1 MGAGDGV
8 LTGIKLLSLQ
18 DAFAGSEDIL
28 AQMLGLFDVQARE
41 RMAQLRAALA
51 VWDVAAARQCL
62 HSLVNISGAVHA
74 YGMSEQ
80 TKALSEAVKH
90 EDRALAAQVLQALGR
105 EADLVL
111 RQTVVLIGVLAK
123 DPASVW
129 GVDLPD

>member
-1 MGAGDGV
+1 MAAAGT
-8 LTGIKLLSLQ
+8 LTGVNLVSLE

-28 AQMLGLFDVQARE
+28 AKMLGLFQTQARE

-51 VWDVAAARQCL
+51 AWDVMAARQCL

-80 TKALSEAVKH
+80 TKALGEAVKH
-90 EDRALAAQVLQALGR
+90 DKRLLAEELLQALGR

-111 RQTVVLIGVLAK
+111 RQVAVLIEALST
-123 DPASVW
+123 DPVSVW
-129 GVDLPD
+129 NAVLPD

>member
-1 MGAGDGV
+1 MAAAGV
-8 LTGIKLLSLQ
+8 LTGINIVTLQ

-28 AQMLGLFDVQARE
+28 AQMLGLFEIQARE
-41 RMAQLRAALA
+41 RMAQLKTALA
-51 VWDVAAARQCL
+51 VWDVMAARQCL

-80 TKALSEAVKH
+80 TKALGDAVKH
-90 EDRALAAQVLQALGR
+90 DERGMAAILLQALGR

-111 RQTVVLIGVLAK
+111 RQTGVLLAALAR

-129 GVDLPD
+129 SVVLPD

>member
-1 MGAGDGV
+1 MSAAGA
-8 LTGIKLLSLQ
+8 LTGINLVTLQ

-28 AQMLGLFDVQARE
+28 AQMFGLFEIQVRE
-41 RMAQLRAALA
+41 RMAQLRVALA
-51 VWDVAAARQCL
+51 AWDVMAARQCL

-80 TKALSEAVKH
+80 TKALGEAVKH
-90 EDRALAAQVLQALGR
+90 DDREMAGQLLQALGR

-111 RQTVVLIGVLAK
+111 RQTSVLIAALAK

-129 GVDLPD
+129 SAVLPD